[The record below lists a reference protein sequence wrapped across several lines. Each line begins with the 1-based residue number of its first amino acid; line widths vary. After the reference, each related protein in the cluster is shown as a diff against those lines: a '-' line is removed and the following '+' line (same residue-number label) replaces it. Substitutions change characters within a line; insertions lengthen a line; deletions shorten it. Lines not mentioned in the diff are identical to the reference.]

1 MSNITY
7 RQAIISIVGK
17 VIILLTVAA
26 TALVTYVIADVLY
39 ATKTL
44 SAITALVAASIIL
57 FLETRFLRL
66 IQWLFLGGNSDER
79 MSNLIYCYTLEKHSG
94 FFSRKEKVLKM
105 ASINAI
111 RRLKR
116 AGLSDGESDRII
128 QSFINEKI
136 GEELSSEVDNTRQAA
151 DERIRKMATITILNF
166 GSINAQIGIQ
176 KVEQSKQLDRH
187 IEQTLR
193 RRKLPEIPVWVPGI
207 LAMVLFPV
215 ALAIGTMSIGLA
227 LYLVLLLVNPYMEAV
242 RELYSNLYLYF
253 FELFYG

>member
-176 KVEQSKQLDRH
+176 KVRTEQTIRSTHRTNLKAQEATRNPRVGAWNLSYGSFSCGTCDRH
-187 IEQTLR
+187 NVYWISLISCTPFSESIYGSSERTIFKFVL
-193 RRKLPEIPVWVPGI
+193 
-207 LAMVLFPV
+207 VLF
-215 ALAIGTMSIGLA
+215 
-227 LYLVLLLVNPYMEAV
+227 
-242 RELYSNLYLYF
+242 
-253 FELFYG
+253 